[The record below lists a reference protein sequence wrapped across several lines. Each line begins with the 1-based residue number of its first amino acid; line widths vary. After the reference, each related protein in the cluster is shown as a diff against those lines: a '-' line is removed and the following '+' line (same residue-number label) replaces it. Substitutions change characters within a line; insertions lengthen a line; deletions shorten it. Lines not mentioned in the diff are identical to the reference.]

1 MENINSTLEEYF
13 QALERLIKNRP
24 MNVPMNSKINKDTV
38 ALEAGRK
45 RGSIKKSREVF
56 LELIEAIDSA
66 SANIES
72 PQKEIEDKLHKHKE
86 QRDKYKSLYEEALN
100 REIMYL
106 DRINKLEK
114 MLSKKSPFSLN
125 DENYGLNKVD

>member
-13 QALERLIKNRP
+13 QALERLVKNRP
-24 MNVPMNSKINKDTV
+24 INVPVNSKINKDTV

-56 LELIEAIDSA
+56 LELIDAIESA
-66 SANIES
+66 SDKTVS
-72 PQKEIEDKLHKHKE
+72 PQKEIENKLLKHKE
-86 QRDKYKSLYEEALN
+86 QRDKYKSLYEESLN
-100 REIMYL
+100 REIMDL
-106 DRINKLEK
+106 EKINKLEK

-125 DENYGLNKVD
+125 DESYGLNKVE